1 MALTVAMT
9 PTKTPPKGKQK
20 RTYVLSS
27 DKLARIEAEVAPGK
41 RGAAIDEAID
51 LWLAEKR
58 RAQIHA
64 DFEEFGRDEEAQALY
79 AQIDRECAPA
89 SDELWSAIDDD
100 WSKMSAA
107 EMDKEFGHGA

>member
-1 MALTVAMT
+1 MSAPNLE
-9 PTKTPPKGKQK
+9 
-20 RTYVLSS
+20 RF
-27 DKLARIEAEVAPGK
+27 EAEVAPGK

-79 AQIDRECAPA
+79 AQVDREWAPL
-89 SDELWSAIDDD
+89 SDEVWAALGDEEEWPQPVLVFPRGYA
-100 WSKMSAA
+100 AYEA
-107 EMDKEFGHGA
+107 EMKEVETRDAK